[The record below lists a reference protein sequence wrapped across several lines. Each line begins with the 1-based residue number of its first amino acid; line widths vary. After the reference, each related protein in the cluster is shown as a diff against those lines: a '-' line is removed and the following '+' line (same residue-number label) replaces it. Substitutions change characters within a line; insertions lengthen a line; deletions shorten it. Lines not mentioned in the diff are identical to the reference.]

1 VIKPAPQS
9 TFTLRLRHGIWR
21 VTLNGAF
28 FADYRSE
35 GDARDG
41 VAEAQ
46 RHLMAPAKLILIE
59 NDEI

>member
-1 VIKPAPQS
+1 MIAPGS

-35 GDARDG
+35 ADARDG
-41 VAEAQ
+41 VAQAT
-46 RHLMAPAKLILIE
+46 RHMTSPAKLVLIVS
-59 NDEI
+59 DEI

>member
-1 VIKPAPQS
+1 MIAPDS

-35 GDARDG
+35 ADARDG
-41 VAEAQ
+41 VAAAQ
-46 RHLMAPAKLILIE
+46 RHLTAPAKLILIE
-59 NDEI
+59 HDGI

>member
-1 VIKPAPQS
+1 MIAPGS

-35 GDARDG
+35 MDARAG
-41 VAEAQ
+41 VADVT
-46 RHLMAPAKLILIE
+46 RHFTSPAKLVLIE
-59 NDEI
+59 HDGI